1 MGDIE
6 DPDCVSHREML
17 ARDARVPKGHFEAC
31 ELHEFGLLLM
41 KIKKRSP
48 PQLRFRSKDSLFKS
62 RIRRFRLISLWQI
75 KTPRMDSEFDLV
87 SLIDK
92 LAGANLKDGDILVIS
107 SKFVGIS
114 EGRIVRLKTV
124 NVSRSAKDLSAKYA
138 ISPELCELIIRESDE
153 IIGGVPGFLLAL
165 KNGLFTPN
173 AGIDKSNIAH
183 GSVVLY
189 PRRPLESAILIRGG
203 LKFSRGV
210 NVGVVICDSRL
221 MPTRRGT
228 TGVALAA
235 AGLEG
240 IRDLRGKCD
249 LFGNV
254 LRVTSQAIADDLSS
268 AAQLAMGE
276 SDEASPI
283 VIVRGLGNQVVKEA
297 NYESRD
303 FAIPTEQCVYMR
315 SLGYRTKKKNRL
327 AS

>member
-1 MGDIE
+1 MLFGDT
-6 DPDCVSHREML
+6 
-17 ARDARVPKGHFEAC
+17 RVPERHFEAG
-31 ELHEFGLLLM
+31 ELRELGVLLVER
-41 KIKKRSP
+41 KERSP
-48 PQLRFRSKDSLFKS
+48 FQLRFRVDDSLFKS
-62 RIRRFRLISLWQI
+62 RTDYSGLLSLWRI

-87 SLIDK
+87 NLIDK
-92 LAGANLKDGDILVIS
+92 LAGPNLKDGDVLVIS

-114 EGRIVRLKTV
+114 EGRIVRLNTV
-124 NVSRSAKDLSAKYA
+124 NVSARAKDLSAKYA
-138 ISPELCELIIRESDE
+138 ISPELSELIIRESDHV
-153 IIGGVPGFLLAL
+153 IGGVPGFILAL
-165 KNGLFTPN
+165 KNGLLAPN

-189 PRRPLESAILIRGG
+189 PRRPLESALLIRSA

-228 TGVALAA
+228 TGVAIAA
-235 AGLEG
+235 SGLRG
-240 IRDLRGKCD
+240 IRDLRGKRD

-276 SDEASPI
+276 SDEASPM
-283 VIVRGLGNQVVKEA
+283 VIVRGVGDRAIIMEA
-297 NYESRD
+297 NYDSGD

-315 SLGYRTKKKNRL
+315 SLGYPARKGNRR
-327 AS
+327 ASLRPR